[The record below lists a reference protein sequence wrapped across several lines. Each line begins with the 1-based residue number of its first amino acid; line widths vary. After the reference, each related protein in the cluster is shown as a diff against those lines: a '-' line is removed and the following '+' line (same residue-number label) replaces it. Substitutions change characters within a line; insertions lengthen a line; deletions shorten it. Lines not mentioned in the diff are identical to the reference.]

1 MRKHIIKIL
10 LVSSLAASLVLSGCT
25 KEETPAE
32 VTTPEETTHVT
43 DETSTNGTEETAT
56 EEGTE
61 DAAENDSV
69 VYDPDKEELVYD
81 EYKLSLYDGYSTVK
95 AQEFL
100 KDNIKFLSVEMANQA
115 ILDLEERLKEN
126 QNYYINQIMDEKIQ
140 NAILVAYN
148 VEEHTFSMDDFKDDN
163 YRTLVQTIIDNGY
176 KFFPEEGLFY
186 PIVDYRSLQ
195 AYDKFT
201 SDEIRSYV
209 ALMAR
214 DSDAP
219 NSLGGD
225 LEFTTTELAT
235 RLLMAEEH
243 MMSYPEGQ
251 TFETIY
257 DAYKM
262 YMQFYTSSLAYMGG
276 FDTETREI
284 SQKLRDSYETFVT
297 ENPKSITAAII
308 KDYLSVLKKQDY
320 KIDNDVLNY
329 LQDFDDVIVKFI
341 AEISLK

>member
-1 MRKHIIKIL
+1 MKKNIIKIL
-10 LVSSLAASLVLSGCT
+10 LISSLAATLVLSGCT
-25 KEETPAE
+25 KEETPSE
-32 VTTPEETTHVT
+32 VTTPEETAHVT
-43 DETSTNGTEETAT
+43 DNAGDTTEETTTDEDT
-56 EEGTE
+56 ENASTE
-61 DAAENDSV
+61 SDSV

-81 EYKLSLYDGYSTVK
+81 EYSNKLYDGYSTVD
-95 AQEFL
+95 AQSFL

-115 ILDLEERLKEN
+115 ILDLEGRLKEN
-126 QNYYINQIMDEKIQ
+126 QNYYINQVMDEKIQ

-219 NSLGGD
+219 NSLGSD

-235 RLLMAEEH
+235 RLLMAEDH
-243 MMSYPEGQ
+243 MTSFPEGQ
-251 TFETIY
+251 TFETVY

-276 FDTETREI
+276 FDTETREM
-284 SQKLRDSYETFVT
+284 SQELKDSYETFIA
-297 ENPKSITAAII
+297 ENPESITAAII
-308 KDYLSVLKKQDY
+308 KDYLAVLKKQDN

-329 LQDFDDVIVKFI
+329 LQDFDDVIVKYI
-341 AEISLK
+341 SEISSK